1 MRSQVPEGVLDF
13 GAGADP
19 APVHPDQVQQPDV
32 VQPVAVLLD
41 SSCKD
46 GDPFFVDDVEGM
58 IFTRARPF
66 LIGAEDFP
74 FFELYI

>member
-13 GAGADP
+13 GAGADL

-41 SSCKD
+41 SSCQD
-46 GDPFFVDDVEGM
+46 GDSLFVDDVKGV
-58 IFTRARPF
+58 IFTRARAF
-66 LIGAEDFP
+66 FVGAEDFP